1 MTGYIYMVLSAFFFC
16 LMTIFVKL
24 AGSELDTIQIVFF
37 RGVFTLLTTYYLI
50 KKHKVSIWGKH
61 RNILFLRG
69 IIGSI
74 ALFFVYESLQRFSVP
89 EATVIQYLYP
99 IFTAIFA
106 VFLLNEKLSIFI
118 FGSILLG
125 LIGVY
130 TIFGFPFI
138 LTDQS
143 LNFEDLMVA
152 LVGACLTGAA
162 YVLVRKASN
171 LGESPYTIM
180 FYFPLFSVLLSLPF
194 IYSNWIFPSTMSW
207 IYILFIGIF
216 TQFGQLFLTFGY
228 KLLPARKASSTSY
241 IQVPFSIAAGVLVF
255 NNPLTMHFIIGSLLI
270 FLSILAVMD
279 DRKQNIGYLQFKR
292 SSDEDN

>member
-1 MTGYIYMVLSAFFFC
+1 MVLSAFFFC

-50 KKHKVSIWGKH
+50 KKHRASIWGKH

-138 LTDQS
+138 LMDQF

-152 LVGACLTGAA
+152 LVGSCLTGAA

-180 FYFPLFSVLLSLPF
+180 FYFPLSSVVLSLPF
-194 IYSNWIFPSTMSW
+194 IYSNWTFPSAMSW
-207 IYILFIGIF
+207 LYILFIGIF

-241 IQVPFSIAAGVLVF
+241 IQVPFSIVAGVLIF
-255 NNPLTMHFIIGSLLI
+255 NNPLTIHFIIGSLLI
-270 FLSILAVMD
+270 FLSIFAVMD
-279 DRKQNIGYLQFKR
+279 DRKQNIRILQLKR
-292 SSDEDN
+292 SIDENN

>member
-1 MTGYIYMVLSAFFFC
+1 MVLSALFFC

-37 RGVFTLLTTYYLI
+37 RGVFTLFTTYYLI
-50 KKHKVSIWGKH
+50 RKHEASIWGKH

-106 VFLLNEKLSIFI
+106 AFLLNEKLSIFI

-130 TIFGFPFI
+130 IIFGFPFI
-138 LTDQS
+138 LTDHS
-143 LNFEDLMVA
+143 LNFEDLGVA

-194 IYSNWIFPSTMSW
+194 IHSNWIFPSTMSW

-216 TQFGQLFLTFGY
+216 TQFGQLFLTLGY
-228 KLLPARKASSTSY
+228 KLLPARKASATSY
-241 IQVPFSIAAGVLVF
+241 IQVPFSIAAGVLIF
-255 NNPLTMHFIIGSLLI
+255 NNPLTIHFIIGSLLI
-270 FLSILAVMD
+270 FLSIFAVID
-279 DRKQNIGYLQFKR
+279 D
-292 SSDEDN
+292 